1 MRYKAKYLIKEFSYR
16 DESFFC
22 LYKRN
27 WFGKYK
33 LIMNPEINNGQ
44 LKTLEDAERA
54 LEDLRAEPRIINLHY
69 KE

>member
-16 DESFFC
+16 SVSFFC

-33 LIMNPEINNGQ
+33 LIMMPEINNGQ

-54 LEDLRAEPRIINLHY
+54 LEDLRVEPKIINLHY